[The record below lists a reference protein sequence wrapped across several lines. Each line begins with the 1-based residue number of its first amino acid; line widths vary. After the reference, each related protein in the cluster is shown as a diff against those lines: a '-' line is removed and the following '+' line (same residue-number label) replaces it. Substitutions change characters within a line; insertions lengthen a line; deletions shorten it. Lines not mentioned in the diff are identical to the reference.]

1 MNKTAEKIKVTLV
14 DDHALFRN
22 GLKLLLNST
31 RRMKVISEAANGKE
45 FLQVIEDELPDIVL
59 MDINM
64 PVMDGVEATQ
74 IAGEKHP
81 EIKIIALSMF
91 GEEDYYYK
99 MINAGV
105 KGFLLKNSDIKEVT
119 DAIDQVNQGSSFF
132 SQELLYNVIKNF
144 NTQKET
150 ETETAHLSKRELQ
163 VLEEICKGLSNQ
175 EIAENLFISKRTVDK
190 HRANLLSKTNSKN
203 TANLIMY
210 AIKNKLITI

>member
-1 MNKTAEKIKVTLV
+1 MNKIKIILV

-22 GLKLLLNST
+22 GLRILLNT
-31 RRMKVISEAANGKE
+31 IPNIEVIGESGNGKQ
-45 FLQVIEDELPDIVL
+45 FLELLELKIPDIVL

-64 PVMDGVEATQ
+64 PVMDGIEATQ
-74 IAGEKHP
+74 LATEKYP
-81 EIKIIALSMF
+81 NLRIIALSMF

-105 KGFLLKNSDIKEVT
+105 KGFLLKNSEINEVVE
-119 DAIDQVNQGSSFF
+119 AINQVMQGASFF

-144 NTQKET
+144 NPHKEVEAELT
-150 ETETAHLSKRELQ
+150 NLSKREVQ

-175 EIAENLFISKRTVDK
+175 EIADSLFISKRTVDK

-203 TANLIMY
+203 TANLIMF
-210 AIKNKLITI
+210 AIKNKLIAI

>member
-1 MNKTAEKIKVTLV
+1 MNKIKIILV

-22 GLKLLLNST
+22 GLRILLNTIS
-31 RRMKVISEAANGKE
+31 KIDVIGESANGKQ
-45 FLQVIEDELPDIVL
+45 FLELLETEIPDIVL

-64 PVMDGVEATQ
+64 PIMDGIEATQ
-74 IAGEKHP
+74 LATDKYP
-81 EIKIIALSMF
+81 DIKIIALSMF

-105 KGFLLKNSDIKEVT
+105 KGFLLKNSEINEVVE
-119 DAIDQVNQGSSFF
+119 AINQVMLGGSFF

-144 NTQKET
+144 NPHKEAEVELT
-150 ETETAHLSKRELQ
+150 NLSKREVQ

-175 EIAENLFISKRTVDK
+175 EIADSLFISKRTVDK

-203 TANLIMY
+203 TANLIMF
-210 AIKNKLITI
+210 AIKNKLIAI

>member
-1 MNKTAEKIKVTLV
+1 MNKIKIILV

-22 GLKLLLNST
+22 GLRILLNTISNID
-31 RRMKVISEAANGKE
+31 VIGESANGKQ
-45 FLQVIEDELPDIVL
+45 FLELLEIEIPDIVL

-64 PVMDGVEATQ
+64 PIMDGIEATQ
-74 IAGEKHP
+74 LATDKYP
-81 EIKIIALSMF
+81 DIKIIALSMF

-105 KGFLLKNSDIKEVT
+105 KGFLLKNSEINEVVE
-119 DAIDQVNQGSSFF
+119 AINQVMLGGSFF

-144 NTQKET
+144 NPHKEAEVELT
-150 ETETAHLSKRELQ
+150 NLSKREVQ

-175 EIAENLFISKRTVDK
+175 EIADSLFISKRTVDK

-203 TANLIMY
+203 TANLIMF
-210 AIKNKLITI
+210 AIKNKLIAI

>member
-1 MNKTAEKIKVTLV
+1 MDKIKIILV

-22 GLKLLLNST
+22 GLKILLNT
-31 RRMKVISEAANGKE
+31 IPKIEVIGEAGNGKQ
-45 FLQVIEDELPDIVL
+45 FLELLETQNPDIVL
-59 MDINM
+59 IDINM
-64 PVMDGVEATQ
+64 PVMDGIEATQ
-74 IAGEKHP
+74 LATEKYSDL
-81 EIKIIALSMF
+81 KIIALSMF

-105 KGFLLKNSDIKEVT
+105 KGFLLKNSEINEVAEAIK
-119 DAIDQVNQGSSFF
+119 QVMQGGSFF

-144 NTQKET
+144 NPHKESEPDT
-150 ETETAHLSKRELQ
+150 TYLSKREVQ

-175 EIAENLFISKRTVDK
+175 EIADTLFISKRTVDK

-210 AIKNKLITI
+210 AIKNKLIAI

>member
-1 MNKTAEKIKVTLV
+1 MTEIKIAIV

-22 GLKLLLNST
+22 GLRILLNANPN
-31 RRMKVISEAANGKE
+31 MQVINEASNGKE
-45 FLQVIEDELPDIVL
+45 FLENLSKNLPDIVL

-64 PVMDGVEATQ
+64 PVMGGVDATE
-74 IAGEKHP
+74 IAIERFP
-81 EIKIIALSMF
+81 DLKIIALSMF

-99 MINAGV
+99 MINVGA
-105 KGFLLKNSDIKEVT
+105 KGFLLKNSEINEVT
-119 DAIDQVNQGSSFF
+119 EAILQVYKGNSFF

-144 NTQKET
+144 KSQKET
-150 ETETAHLSKRELQ
+150 DHEAATLSKREIQ

-175 EIAENLFISKRTVDK
+175 EIADTLFISKRTVDK

-210 AIKNKLITI
+210 AIKHKLVSI

>member
-1 MNKTAEKIKVTLV
+1 MEQIKITLV

-22 GLKLLLNST
+22 GLKILLGAT
-31 RRMKVISEAANGKE
+31 PEIRVISEAANGKE
-45 FLQVIEDELPDIVL
+45 FLEIIEHNLPHIVL

-74 IAGEKHP
+74 EAMEKHP
-81 EIKIIALSMF
+81 DLKIIALSMF
-91 GEEDYYYK
+91 GEEDYYYR

-105 KGFLLKNSDIKEVT
+105 KGFLLKNSEINEVIEAIK
-119 DAIDQVNQGSSFF
+119 QVNKGNSYF
-132 SQELLYNVIKNF
+132 SQELLYNVIKSF
-144 NTQKET
+144 KPHKEMET
-150 ETETAHLSKRELQ
+150 ELAALSKRELQ

-175 EIAENLFISKRTVDK
+175 EIADNLFISKRTVDK

-210 AIKNKLITI
+210 AIKNKLIAI

>member
-1 MNKTAEKIKVTLV
+1 MSKLKISLV

-22 GLKLLLNST
+22 GLKMLLNAD
-31 RRMKVISEAANGKE
+31 KNLEVVSEAGNGKV
-45 FLQVIEDELPDIVL
+45 FIESLANVVPDIVL
-59 MDINM
+59 MDISM
-64 PVMDGVEATQ
+64 PIMDGVEATE
-74 IAGEKHP
+74 IAVEKFP
-81 EIKIIALSMF
+81 EMKIIALSMF

-105 KGFLLKNSDIKEVT
+105 KGFLLKNSEINEVIE
-119 DAIDQVNQGSSFF
+119 AIEQVAQGRSFF

-144 NTQKET
+144 KPKKEPKI
-150 ETETAHLSKRELQ
+150 ESANLSKREMQ

-175 EIAENLFISKRTVDK
+175 EIADNLFISKRTVDK

-210 AIKNKLITI
+210 AIKNKLIAV